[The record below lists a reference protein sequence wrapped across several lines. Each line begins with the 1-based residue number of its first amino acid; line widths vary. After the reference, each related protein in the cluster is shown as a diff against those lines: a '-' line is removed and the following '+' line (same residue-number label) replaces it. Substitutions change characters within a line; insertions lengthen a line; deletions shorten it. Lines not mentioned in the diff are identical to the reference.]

1 MKHNLNIKQF
11 YKELGRLL
19 YAVAMA
25 DKKIQPKEVQELH
38 EFVSKELASSEPT
51 SDSSGMNQ
59 AFYTSFEFED
69 YARQHISIK
78 KAHNSFI
85 KFLDANIMEI
95 DPALIDKS
103 IQAIEKV
110 AGAFRKVNEK
120 ERVLIDSIKKEIKE
134 IAEIY

>member
-1 MKHNLNIKQF
+1 MKHSLNIKQF

-25 DKKIQPKEVQELH
+25 DKKIQPKEVQALR
-38 EFVSKELASSEPT
+38 EFVSRELASSELT

-59 AFYTSFEFED
+59 AFYTSFEFDD

-78 KAHNSFI
+78 KALNSFI

-95 DPALIDKS
+95 DPVLIDKS

-110 AGAFRKVNEK
+110 ASSFRRINEQ
-120 ERVLIDSIKKEIKE
+120 ERIMIDSIKKQIKE